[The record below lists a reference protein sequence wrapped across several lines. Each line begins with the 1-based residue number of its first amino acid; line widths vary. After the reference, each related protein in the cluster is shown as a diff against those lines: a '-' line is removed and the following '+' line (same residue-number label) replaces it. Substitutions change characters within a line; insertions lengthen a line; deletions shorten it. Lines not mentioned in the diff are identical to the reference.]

1 MSPRKYNLTVR
12 RKKGQTGPLSTE
24 SFLFG
29 ERRRHPRFNVELPL
43 DYSIENNDHYA
54 GVAANASKGGL
65 VAYLPAALVVGTSMN
80 IEIIFAKGFELNSIR
95 ARAKVIWSN
104 LASNVTWGEYRYGLK
119 FEDFQEGDIQKLKG
133 LLKEAAETRS
143 RKRKNELGG
152 WVSGP
157 ETNK

>member
-1 MSPRKYNLTVR
+1 MSPRKRDSTVR

-24 SFLFG
+24 SFFLR

-80 IEIIFAKGFELNSIR
+80 IEIIFATGFELNSIK

-104 LASNVTWGEYRYGLK
+104 LAPKITWGEYRYGLE
-119 FEDFQEGDIQKLKG
+119 FEDFQEGDIQKLKT
-133 LLKEAAETRS
+133 LLREATEARQ
-143 RKRKNELGG
+143 K
-152 WVSGP
+152 
-157 ETNK
+157 